1 MNAAPG
7 SRGQRFDEALDRAL
21 DGAGLPH
28 ADWTIVSSLLS
39 LFLSLFLSFFLCFF
53 RRWLL

>member
-39 LFLSLFLSFFLCFF
+39 LFLCFFLSLFLS
-53 RRWLL
+53 